1 MALNYE
7 ENLEAYTITF
17 RREIVF
23 YLRQLI
29 NDGDRVSVMFDGG
42 RETLLTVLL
51 DVDEEKNL
59 LYFDWGGSE
68 TIGRKLI
75 DSDRVYFTA
84 SPHGVRNQFM
94 TTRVTQAEYEGS
106 RAFATPV
113 PSKYVRLQRREF
125 FRLHLPM
132 MQRRPCRFSVGEP
145 AQDFQMSVVDIG
157 IGGVALEGEV
167 VVAPFETGQIIPK
180 ARIDLGSKTGLIVT
194 DLEVRSAASITRGRI
209 EIGRLGCQ
217 FVKLSQAYETELQ
230 RFITNVQR
238 EEKAK
243 LG

>member
-7 ENLEAYTITF
+7 ENLEAFTITF

-23 YLRQLI
+23 YLRQLV

-51 DVDEEKNL
+51 DVDEEAGQV
-59 LYFDWGGSE
+59 YFDWGGSE
-68 TIGRKLI
+68 TISRKLI
-75 DSDRVYFTA
+75 DSDRIYFIA

-94 TTRVTQAEYEGS
+94 TTRVAEATFKGQ
-106 RAFATPV
+106 RAFATPI
-113 PSKYVRLQRREF
+113 PSKYARLQRREF

-132 MQRRPCRFSVGEP
+132 TQRRPCRFKVGEP
-145 AQDFQMSVVDIG
+145 AVDFEMAVVDIG
-157 IGGVALEGEV
+157 IGGVALEGAV
-167 VVAPFETGQIIPK
+167 VVAPFEIGQVIPK
-180 ARIDLGSKTGLIVT
+180 ARIDLGKSGVIVT
-194 DLEVRSAASITRGRI
+194 DIEVRSSATISRGRT
-209 EIGRLGCQ
+209 EVGRLGCQ
-217 FVKLSQAYETELQ
+217 FVKLTQSYETELQ

-238 EEKAK
+238 EERAK